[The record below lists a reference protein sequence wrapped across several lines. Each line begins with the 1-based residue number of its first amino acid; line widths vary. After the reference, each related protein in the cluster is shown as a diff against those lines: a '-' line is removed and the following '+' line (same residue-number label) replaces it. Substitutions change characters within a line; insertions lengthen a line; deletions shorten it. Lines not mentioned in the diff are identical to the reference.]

1 MNNLRK
7 THQMVLIA
15 AVALTM
21 FSLLGSAAITGLI
34 PSVSGK
40 EDLQAMDEQGT
51 ADENT
56 STSANPTP
64 STKRNS
70 AGSQVAVC
78 TSCGTIVAILAMEGQ
93 ISNTSGDKEIRMA
106 PAYQIKL
113 RMHNG
118 TYQTITQHSR
128 PQYLVGDVI
137 RLHRRQATV

>member
-7 THQMVLIA
+7 THPMVLIA

-64 STKRNS
+64 SAACLNTK
-70 AGSQVAVC
+70 C
-78 TSCGTIVAILAMEGQ
+78 
-93 ISNTSGDKEIRMA
+93 
-106 PAYQIKL
+106 
-113 RMHNG
+113 
-118 TYQTITQHSR
+118 
-128 PQYLVGDVI
+128 
-137 RLHRRQATV
+137 